1 MKRDSWTE
9 MDKYICSRLVREDLA
24 LNAAL
29 EASLKAGL
37 PPANVSPN
45 QGKFLY
51 LLAMIRGARRIL
63 EIGTLG
69 GYSTIWLARAL
80 PADGVLV
87 SIEVKTEHA
96 AVAKKNLQFARL
108 SHKVS
113 IMIGRAVETLEHLI
127 EEKVEPFDLVFIDA
141 DKGNYPLYLHMVL
154 DLARAG
160 TVIVCD
166 NIVRNGRVGDFT
178 CNASDVTGIR
188 QYIDLVAGQSRVES
202 TALQT
207 VGSKGWD
214 GFCISLVTA

>member
-1 MKRDSWTE
+1 MKQESWTE
-9 MDKYICSRLVREDLA
+9 MDDYICSRLAREDLA
-24 LNAAL
+24 LNVAL
-29 EASLKAGL
+29 EASVRAGL
-37 PPANVSPN
+37 PPVNVPPN

-51 LLAMIRGARRIL
+51 LLAKIRGARRIL

-80 PADGVLV
+80 PADGVV
-87 SIEVKTEHA
+87 ISIEAKTEHA
-96 AVAKKNLQFARL
+96 AVARKNIQFAKL

-113 IMIGRAVETLEHLI
+113 IIIGRAVETLENLI
-127 EEKVEPFDLVFIDA
+127 EEKAEPFDFVFIDA
-141 DKGNYPLYLHMVL
+141 DKANYPLYLHMVL
-154 DLARAG
+154 ALSRAG

-166 NIVRNGRVGDFT
+166 NIVRDGRVGDFT

-188 QYIDLVAGQSRVES
+188 QYIDLVAGMPRVES

-207 VGSKGWD
+207 VGSRGWD